1 MKPFVFIYRQG
12 SRILSEE
19 EQKRRADEVRAWAL
33 KQIAEGRKLDPHLM
47 GPEYYRTSAE
57 GESDHAPAGTDS
69 PPVAIVF
76 LEARDFGEAIGIA
89 KTHPGIRY
97 GVSIE
102 VRPWTTPILPP
113 KAG

>member
-12 SRILSEE
+12 RRILSEE

-33 KQIAEGRKLDPHLM
+33 EQIAEGRKLGPHLM
-47 GPEYYRTSAE
+47 EPEYYRTSAE

-113 KAG
+113 KAA

>member
-33 KQIAEGRKLDPHLM
+33 KQITEGRKLDPHLM
-47 GPEYYRTSAE
+47 EPEYYRTSAE

-113 KAG
+113 KAA